1 MAKFMAAFLPNLA
14 KVTLPG
20 PARATFSNFLS
31 RPTTPS
37 GCQSV
42 AWTTGLWPDGADGL
56 PFQLQWRLGTVAED
70 GLVASGDTLIP
81 PGAVY
86 FNARCERREDGLGV
100 RLSDG
105 RITVKEEIG
114 ANGLFQA
121 RGILAE
127 FKIVGTFECT
137 PPVNLGTSVF

>member
-1 MAKFMAAFLPNLA
+1 MMAMLPRRWETQGGGLDNEFINLA
-14 KVTLPG
+14 L
-20 PARATFSNFLS
+20 
-31 RPTTPS
+31 
-37 GCQSV
+37 
-42 AWTTGLWPDGADGL
+42 DL
-56 PFQLQWRLGTVAED
+56 PFQLQLRLGTVAED